1 MIPDQMRELESC
13 PVVGG
18 GHDSFAAG
26 AAADRSATAAALGG
40 VMGDV
45 VLADQAGDLFAE
57 FGVVDA
63 GADEF
68 DGGR

>member
-1 MIPDQMRELESC
+1 
-13 PVVGG
+13 
-18 GHDSFAAG
+18 
-26 AAADRSATAAALGG
+26 
-40 VMGDV
+40 MGDV